1 MNVGRSPSVLQSFN
15 FAFEG
20 IIHVLRTQRNM
31 RIHFMIAAG
40 VLIGA
45 LIVGV
50 SRLELVILLM
60 AISFVLIAE
69 MINSAL
75 EAGIDVATTSFDPL
89 AKLAKDIAAGA
100 VLIATINALAV
111 GYLVFVDRIK
121 DPSSQAI
128 DRLRDAPTGITLIAL
143 ILTVILVIGAKAYT
157 GRGRPLRGGLPSGHS
172 AIAFAGWMAATYI
185 LGDSAHWF
193 LISTLTFIMALLVAQ
208 TRIEAGIHSFVE
220 VLSGGVLGALVTL
233 VLFQLFWS

>member
-1 MNVGRSPSVLQSFN
+1 VNVGRSPSVLQSFN

-128 DRLRDAPTGITLIAL
+128 DRLRDAPTEITLVAL
-143 ILTVILVIGAKAYT
+143 VLTVILVIGAKAYT

>member
-40 VLIGA
+40 VLIAA
-45 LIVGV
+45 LVVGV
-50 SRLELVILLM
+50 SKLELVVLLM

-111 GYLVFVDRIK
+111 GYLVFLDRIK
-121 DPSSQAI
+121 DPSSRAL
-128 DRLRDAPTGITLIAL
+128 DRLRDAPTEITLVAL
-143 ILTVILVIGAKAYT
+143 VLTVILVISAKAYT

-185 LGDSAHWF
+185 LGDSTHWF

-208 TRIEAGIHSFVE
+208 TRVEAGFHSFVE

>member
-1 MNVGRSPSVLQSFN
+1 MNLGRSPSVLQSFN

-31 RIHFMIAAG
+31 RIHFLIATG
-40 VLIGA
+40 VLIAA
-45 LIVGV
+45 LVVGV
-50 SRLELVILLM
+50 GRLELVVLLM

-100 VLIATINALAV
+100 VLIATVNAVVV

-121 DPSSQAI
+121 DPSSRAI
-128 DRLRDAPTGITLIAL
+128 DRLREAPTEITLVAL
-143 ILTVILVIGAKAYT
+143 VLTVILVIGAKAYT

-185 LGDSAHWF
+185 LGDSSHWF

-208 TRIEAGIHSFVE
+208 TRVEAGIHSFVE
-220 VLSGGVLGALVTL
+220 VVSGGVLGALVTL
-233 VLFQLFWS
+233 VLFQVFWT